1 MFHFHLFTAFTT
13 LLTLTRS
20 LLSPLAA
27 AYPAIDSAILCRLL
41 QLDLGFRQAY
51 ILLDS
56 LGDDA
61 PSITPADIVSIF
73 NATTAQNTTTLQQP
87 LPIPCEDATQ
97 FVICLAYHE
106 FATTSIE
113 LYSDL
118 AEDVDEFDRTAR
130 NGFVNGFT
138 AIYNENADFVEKV
151 APLALPLCVQSIRR
165 DDMVLEKAFLGAFNV
180 LDPVTASEGE

>member
-1 MFHFHLFTAFTT
+1 MFQFHPFTALTT
-13 LLTLTRS
+13 LLILTLS

-27 AYPAIDSAILCRLL
+27 AYPSIDSAILCRLL

-51 ILLDS
+51 SLLDS

-61 PSITPADIVSIF
+61 PSIMPADIVSIF

-97 FVICLAYHE
+97 FVIFRNNKYRA
-106 FATTSIE
+106 
-113 LYSDL
+113 YSDL
-118 AEDVDEFDRTAR
+118 AEDADEFDRTAR

-138 AIYNENADFVEKV
+138 AIYSENADFVEKV

-165 DDMVLEKAFLGAFNV
+165 DDMVLEKAFLGAFNA
-180 LDPVTASEGE
+180 LDPATASEGQ

>member
-1 MFHFHLFTAFTT
+1 MPQFHPFITFST
-13 LLTLTRS
+13 LLTLTLS
-20 LLSPLAA
+20 LLSSLATT
-27 AYPAIDSAILCRLL
+27 YPATDSAVLCRLL

-56 LGDDA
+56 LGEDA

-118 AEDVDEFDRTAR
+118 VEDADEFDRGAR
-130 NGFVNGFT
+130 NGFVDGFT

-165 DDMVLEKAFLGAFNV
+165 DDLVLEKAFLGAFNA
-180 LDPVTASEGE
+180 LNPTAASEGQ

>member
-1 MFHFHLFTAFTT
+1 MPQFHPFTT
-13 LLTLTRS
+13 FTSLLTLALS
-20 LLSPLAA
+20 LLSSLAS

-41 QLDLGFRQAY
+41 QLDLGLRQAY
-51 ILLDS
+51 ILLDR

-61 PSITPADIVSIF
+61 PSITPADIVNIF

-87 LPIPCEDATQ
+87 LPIACEGATQ

-106 FATTSIE
+106 FTTTSIE

-118 AEDVDEFDRTAR
+118 AEDADEFDPTAR
-130 NGFVNGFT
+130 NGFVDGFT

-151 APLALPLCVQSIRR
+151 APLALPLCVQSIRQ
-165 DDMVLEKAFLGAFNV
+165 DDMVLEKAFLEAFNA
-180 LDPVTASEGE
+180 LDPATASEGQ